1 MTKQIQARIVAN
13 KTYDLNYLNLKALLK
28 FVVAKN
34 PAIKQILQDF
44 GFNEVPLDIS
54 LIKSTFDKYKKVIYI
69 NLKELGNWKKLC
81 KVTIKELWDLLRLDP
96 NQLKDSL
103 QGLNHEQYL
112 DLWINAII
120 EYKYNFNLIN
130 DQSKK
135 QLNHHKSPT
144 KIKKVPSGIS
154 MEQVL
159 HKVYLNSAQ
168 VYDLP
173 AKEITTFVINNH
185 AYLQVKNATDLL
197 KDALNYLDSML
208 GQTFINKLGQADV
221 KISMNPDIFMKPI
234 LIGKSGY
241 YIEGSYRSKVMVQK
255 IIGML
260 KYFNIP
266 LNKCFFTIKN
276 Y

>member
-1 MTKQIQARIVAN
+1 MTKQLQARIIAN

-28 FVVAKN
+28 FMLSKN
-34 PAIKQILQDF
+34 PAIRQILQDF

-81 KVTIKELWDLLRLDP
+81 KVTIKELWDLLRLDH

-103 QGLNHEQYL
+103 PNLNHEQYL
-112 DLWINAII
+112 DLWIDAII
-120 EYKYNFNLIN
+120 EYKYNFNLNQNEVNQPIN
-130 DQSKK
+130 NKK
-135 QLNHHKSPT
+135 QLT
-144 KIKKVPSGIS
+144 KIKKSVGIS
-154 MEQVL
+154 TEQVL
-159 HKVYLNSAQ
+159 HKVYLNSVQ
-168 VYDLP
+168 VYDIP
-173 AKEITTFVINNH
+173 AKQITNFVINNH
-185 AYLQVKNATDLL
+185 AYMQVRNATDLL
-197 KDALNYLDSML
+197 KDALNYLDNML

-241 YIEGSYRSKVMVQK
+241 YIEGSYRPKVMVQK
-255 IIGML
+255 IIAML

-266 LNKCFFTIKN
+266 LNKCYFTIKN

>member
-13 KTYDLNYLNLKALLK
+13 KTYDLNYLNLKVLLK
-28 FVVAKN
+28 FVLSKN
-34 PAIKQILQDF
+34 PAIRQILQDF
-44 GFNEVPLDIS
+44 GFNQVPLDIS

-69 NLKELGNWKKLC
+69 NIKELGNWKKLC
-81 KVTIKELWDLLRLDP
+81 KVTIKELWDLLRLDH

-103 QGLNHEQYL
+103 PNLNHEQYL
-112 DLWINAII
+112 DLWIDAII
-120 EYKYNFNLIN
+120 EYKYDFNLIN

-135 QLNHHKSPT
+135 QLNHQKPPT
-144 KIKKVPSGIS
+144 KIKKLPSGIS

-159 HKVYLNSAQ
+159 HKVYLNSTQ
-168 VYDLP
+168 IYDIP
-173 AKEITTFVINNH
+173 AKEITNFVINNH

-221 KISMNPDIFMKPI
+221 KISMNPNIFMKPI
-234 LIGKSGY
+234 LIGRSGY

-255 IIGML
+255 IIAML

-266 LNKCFFTIKN
+266 LNKCYFTIKN
-276 Y
+276 S

>member
-28 FVVAKN
+28 FVLSKN

-69 NLKELGNWKKLC
+69 NIKELGNWKKLC

-96 NQLKDSL
+96 NQLNNAFQNL
-103 QGLNHEQYL
+103 THEQYL
-112 DLWINAII
+112 DLWIDAII
-120 EYKYNFNLIN
+120 EYKYNFNLNQNEVNQPIN
-130 DQSKK
+130 NKK
-135 QLNHHKSPT
+135 QLT
-144 KIKKVPSGIS
+144 KIKKSVGIS
-154 MEQVL
+154 TKQVL

-168 VYDLP
+168 VYNIP
-173 AKEITTFVINNH
+173 AKQITNFVINNH
-185 AYLQVKNATDLL
+185 AYMQVRNTTDLL
-197 KDALNYLDSML
+197 KDALNYLDL
-208 GQTFINKLGQADV
+208 AFGHVLINKLGAANV

-241 YIEGSYRSKVMVQK
+241 YIEGSYRSKVVVQK

-266 LNKCFFTIKN
+266 LNKCYFTIKN